1 MNREKQKI
9 LLFFLIAFSVYCAL
23 LVGVTWDEEFLIIQ
37 GKITL
42 DYLLSF
48 GEINQD
54 ILYRENYSA
63 IYWTLSHLITKQF
76 PTHYQFELSHLI
88 NLFFSIGAVFGA
100 GKFGSEI
107 FNKKIGKIIFLILF
121 FYPIFFGHM
130 AINSKDTIL
139 AFSHIWISY
148 L

>member
-23 LVGVTWDEEFLIIQ
+23 LVGVTWDEEFHIIQ

-54 ILYRENYSA
+54 IL
-63 IYWTLSHLITKQF
+63 
-76 PTHYQFELSHLI
+76 
-88 NLFFSIGAVFGA
+88 
-100 GKFGSEI
+100 
-107 FNKKIGKIIFLILF
+107 
-121 FYPIFFGHM
+121 
-130 AINSKDTIL
+130 
-139 AFSHIWISY
+139 
-148 L
+148 